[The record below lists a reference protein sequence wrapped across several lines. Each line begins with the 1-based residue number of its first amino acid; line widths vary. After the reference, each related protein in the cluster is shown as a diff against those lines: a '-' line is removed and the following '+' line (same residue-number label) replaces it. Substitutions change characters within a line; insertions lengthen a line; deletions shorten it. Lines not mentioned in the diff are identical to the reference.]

1 MYSIVMEDIDGV
13 GPELPVVTLSDDIIV
28 FGAMHKFDLV
38 THIFGSILN
47 YKGFYLDFVR
57 QNI

>member
-1 MYSIVMEDIDGV
+1 MEDIDGE
-13 GPELPVVTLSDDIIV
+13 GLELPVITLSDDTIV

-38 THIFGSILN
+38 AHIFGSIFN

>member
-1 MYSIVMEDIDGV
+1 MEDIDGV
-13 GPELPVVTLSDDIIV
+13 GLELPVITLSDDTIV

-38 THIFGSILN
+38 AHIFGSIFN